1 MATSLPFTRFDQ
13 MVEALGGKGVQVTEP
28 ERAPPRARARA
39 SGSDEVCV
47 HQRGAG
53 PRRLPPRR
61 PGLDGHLID
70 AESPWTL
77 SLGGRGQGEGGRPE
91 ITFLAPHI
99 RIAGGVRAILTYA
112 DRLAGRGHDVTVV
125 VPARRPW
132 RARGGA
138 ISRGRGPD
146 WIPGF
151 RAARALGGARGIPAR
166 LPDGRRAHRHRV
178 AVGRRRR
185 AGARARAARKF
196 YLVQHYESLY
206 HGDAARVD
214 ATYALPL
221 KKIVISTWLQDIMRE
236 RFGSAAEVLVT
247 PVDRD
252 LFHPVPGARSD
263 DALRVLMLHHDYAWK
278 GVREG
283 LEAVARGQGAAP
295 RSPAGGLRRQAP
307 ARGAAATTSSTR
319 TCLRSAS
326 RGSTAGCPIYLC
338 PSWDEGLGMPPMEA
352 MACGAALVTF
362 DNGGCRDY
370 ALDGETALVAPRRD
384 VAALA
389 RALERLVTDAALRE
403 RLARQGQ
410 AFVTSRFDWDRARS
424 GSRASSARPGPA
436 RVYFCRAGPTARVRI
451 ERTYVISAPK
461 RRIIDA

>member
-1 MATSLPFTRFDQ
+1 M
-13 MVEALGGKGVQVTEP
+13 K
-28 ERAPPRARARA
+28 
-39 SGSDEVCV
+39 
-47 HQRGAG
+47 
-53 PRRLPPRR
+53 
-61 PGLDGHLID
+61 
-70 AESPWTL
+70 
-77 SLGGRGQGEGGRPE
+77 

-125 VPARRPW
+125 VPAKRPW
-132 RARGGA
+132 RACWRN
-138 ISRGRGPD
+138 IRRRGPD

-151 RAARALGGARGIPAR
+151 RARVRWVAGWDPAWLPAADALIATAWRSADAVARALTS
-166 LPDGRRAHRHRV
+166 
-178 AVGRRRR
+178 
-185 AGARARAARKF
+185 AGAKF
-196 YLVQHYESLY
+196 YFVQHYESLY
-206 HGDAARVD
+206 HGDPARVD

-221 KKIVISTWLQDIMRE
+221 KKIVISSWLQDIMKE
-236 RFGSAAEVLVT
+236 RFGSVAEVLVT

-252 LFHPVPGARSD
+252 LFHPVEGARSD

-283 LEAVARGQGAAP
+283 LEAIAAVKVRHPEVLLVGFGIKRP
-295 RSPAGGLRRQAP
+295 REALPYDEFHENLPQERLAWLY
-307 ARGAAATTSSTR
+307 
-319 TCLRSAS
+319 S
-326 RGSTAGCPIYLC
+326 RCPVYLC

-389 RALERLVTDAALRE
+389 QALERMVTDAALRE

-410 AFVTSRFDWDRARS
+410 GFVTSRFEWDRAAERLEGILRGG
-424 GSRASSARPGPA
+424 GSH
-436 RVYFCRAGPTARVRI
+436 
-451 ERTYVISAPK
+451 
-461 RRIIDA
+461 